1 MVVAGIRVVEQEGMA
16 MRRSLLGTILMIITV
31 VFLPALLI
39 AALLG
44 GGTDMWVW
52 AGVSVLVFLVGLYL
66 RKHPDGR

>member
-1 MVVAGIRVVEQEGMA
+1 

-52 AGVSVLVFLVGLYL
+52 AGVSVLGFLVGLYL

>member
-1 MVVAGIRVVEQEGMA
+1 
-16 MRRSLLGTILMIITV
+16 MRRPLLGTILMILTV

-44 GGTDMWVW
+44 GGTDMWVLVG
-52 AGVSVLVFLVGLYL
+52 ASLLVFLAGLYL

>member
-1 MVVAGIRVVEQEGMA
+1 